1 MATVAQIAAN
11 RANALKS
18 TGPRTPE
25 GKAAS
30 SMNAL
35 KHGMDAA
42 SIVIPGEDPAE
53 YERIAAEY
61 QHDLGPRSA
70 IEQFQVD
77 TIVRSDWQRRR
88 LRRIEAKLYR
98 ALLAEG
104 QTPEEI
110 DVEILRDSP
119 TGKLLRKTFAQ
130 IASLERAHS
139 RALAELRRIRREY
152 QQANLD
158 DIDRLLELP
167 PELVEH
173 MADRMA
179 AHRKEHFPGNEPNVR
194 SCSAEHQRVQV
205 PPQEDIGMPE

>member
-1 MATVAQIAAN
+1 MATAAQIAAN

-53 YERIAAEY
+53 YQRIAAEY

-139 RALAELRRIRREY
+139 RALAELRRIRRERA
-152 QQANLD
+152 QSAVD
-158 DIDRLLELP
+158 DIPPVLEMP
-167 PELVEH
+167 PEPANRFTALPEQHVL
-173 MADRMA
+173 R
-179 AHRKEHFPGNEPNVR
+179 NEPD
-194 SCSAEHQRVQV
+194 SAPGTAPE
-205 PPQEDIGMPE
+205 PPLDFQA